1 MNWPPENEIVIDTNV
16 FRHMCDRNP
25 RFNGDGHCL
34 VLLGSLA
41 AKVCTLLVDD
51 KGHFYHEWT
60 QIVASQFQRESEIG
74 GEIAVLRYWADRQ
87 HHAVR
92 TISTKDDLAK
102 AIKAVIHENEPAD
115 RAYVY
120 VALSNG
126 RILVTN
132 DLEHIVQWPK
142 DRQEKKQ
149 RRDRLFKDARRHI
162 QPNAEILLSSE
173 AHARMVSENAP
184 A

>member
-1 MNWPPENEIVIDTNV
+1 ME
-16 FRHMCDRNP
+16 
-25 RFNGDGHCL
+25 G
-34 VLLGSLA
+34 
-41 AKVCTLLVDD
+41 
-51 KGHFYHEWT
+51 
-60 QIVASQFQRESEIG
+60 QFKRVSEIG
-74 GEIAVLRYWADRQ
+74 GEIAVLRYWADKQ
-87 HHAVR
+87 YHAVR
-92 TISTKDDLAK
+92 KISKTDNLAK

-149 RRDRLFKDARRHI
+149 RRDRLFKDKDARKQI
-162 QPNAEILLSSE
+162 QPNAGILLSSE
-173 AHARMVSENAP
+173 AYAHMESENA
-184 A
+184 